1 MEHATDPEQGKM
13 RKAASDGAQAAIW
26 IWFLAMLA
34 VLIVLGVAWGL
45 RHRVSPH
52 APDLQPELP
61 TLPGKTPE
69 PQNP

>member
-1 MEHATDPEQGKM
+1 MEQVTDPGQGKLGN
-13 RKAASDGAQAAIW
+13 AASHGARAAVW
-26 IWFLAMLA
+26 IWFLVTIAVLVVLA
-34 VLIVLGVAWGL
+34 VGWAIS
-45 RHRVSPH
+45 HRVSPH

>member
-1 MEHATDPEQGKM
+1 MDHVTDPDQGKL

-34 VLIVLGVAWGL
+34 VLVVLGVGWGL
-45 RHRVSPH
+45 SHRVNPH